1 MIISGKWI
9 FVQDV
14 QYFRVKYLERGKVKT
29 ALADG
34 SLSWQIKAAMGGR

>member
-9 FVQDV
+9 FVDDI
-14 QYFRVKYLERGKVKT
+14 QYFRVKYLERGKMKT

-34 SLSWQIKAAMGGR
+34 SMSWQINEAMRRG